1 MNKTCLLPTGR
12 SVFALQ
18 ICTGNVLAFKEYYVK
33 IKGTEFIHIFL
44 VMFLKFLISN

>member
-18 ICTGNVLAFKEYYVK
+18 ICTGNVLAFEEYYVK
-33 IKGTEFIHIFL
+33 IKGTVYSHFSCD
-44 VMFLKFLISN
+44 ISEIPYF